1 MIISFSFSNF
11 KSFDKK
17 QELTFL
23 IPKYT
28 SRKLTQNYTKTFN
41 QNILKSAVLFGA
53 NASEKSNL

>member
-23 IPKYT
+23 VPKYA
-28 SRKLTQNYTKTFN
+28 SRKLTQKLY
-41 QNILKSAVLFGA
+41 QNIQSKFS
-53 NASEKSNL
+53 